1 MRFNH
6 GHTDTRDYQ
15 HDRHYYRASSL
26 RYASPL
32 PQRFEILSPGDLRSS
47 ASPVSGSID
56 EHVDPALAPGNR
68 VSWPR
73 DDRPQTVEDLLRDGY
88 FAPPVDEPEV
98 AMIHDRKLG
107 AGMALGDLIGQAQ
120 QRVAIYEQNL
130 YDLLW
135 AECDA
140 FNELARE
147 GWPARP
153 EQHALYQRRMQDLAS
168 ERRMERVHLWRDL
181 SRLRLGIPEA
191 VGGYLQAYRTGQLL
205 HGLDDQ
211 TNASQSMYPGD
222 PYA

>member
-6 GHTDTRDYQ
+6 GHTDTYDFQ
-15 HDRHYYRASSL
+15 HDRHYYRASAL
-26 RYASPL
+26 RYAP
-32 PQRFEILSPGDLRSS
+32 PQRQAFEIISREEPPAPGSL
-47 ASPVSGSID
+47 ASGSID
-56 EHVDPALAPGNR
+56 KHVGPAG
-68 VSWPR
+68 WPHS
-73 DDRPQTVEDLLRDGY
+73 DSPQTVEDLLHDGY
-88 FAPPVDEPEV
+88 FAPPAGEPEV
-98 AMIHDRKLG
+98 AMIQDRKLG

-120 QRVAIYEQNL
+120 QRVAIYEQNR
-130 YDLLW
+130 YDLLR

-153 EQHALYQRRMQDLAS
+153 EQHALYERRMQDLAS

-191 VGGYLQAYRTGQLL
+191 VGGYLQAHRTEQLL
-205 HGLDDQ
+205 DGLDDQ
-211 TNASQSMYPGD
+211 VNASSSAYRGD